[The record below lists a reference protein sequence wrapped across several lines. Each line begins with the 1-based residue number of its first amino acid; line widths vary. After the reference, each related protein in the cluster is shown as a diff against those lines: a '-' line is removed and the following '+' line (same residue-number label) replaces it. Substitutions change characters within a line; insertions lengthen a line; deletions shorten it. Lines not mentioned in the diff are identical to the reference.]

1 MKNGIPW
8 LKLTA
13 EGVLIVLSI
22 LAAFGIDAWWAGR
35 REARDLRTALAA
47 LTAGLEESRPSVE
60 VHQSRVSVLAEAL
73 ERFIV
78 MEPGETLE
86 APADS
91 IGSVPGGPTFGG
103 YGRYVAAIHL
113 PMTQDD
119 NIAFLRGALEEPVIE
134 RLPHA
139 GLQAAIV
146 RWRETVNQ
154 LDELDRML
162 AEHWTEALRAL
173 GADEDVG
180 RWVAGQRPDVDAAD
194 IRRLRADPAVYAIA
208 VRKAVLMR
216 LQVRF
221 LGELA
226 GAESDLLAAIDD
238 VQEGLR

>member
-1 MKNGIPW
+1 LSSRIPW
-8 LKLTA
+8 LKLAA

-35 REARDLRTALAA
+35 QEARDLRTALAA
-47 LTAGLEESRPSVE
+47 LTTGLEESRPSVE
-60 VHQSRVSVLAEAL
+60 RHQSRVSVLTAAL
-73 ERFIV
+73 GRFIGA
-78 MEPGETLE
+78 EPGDTLE

-91 IGSVPGGPTFGG
+91 VGSVPAGPSFEG
-103 YGRYVAAIHL
+103 YGLYVAAIHL

-134 RLPHA
+134 RIPHA
-139 GLQAAIV
+139 GLQASIV

-162 AEHWTEALRAL
+162 ADHWTEALRAL
-173 GADEDVG
+173 GADEEVG
-180 RWVAGQRPDVDAAD
+180 RWVAGRRPYVDAAAM
-194 IRRLRADPAVYAIA
+194 RRLRADPAIYAIA
-208 VRKAVLMR
+208 VRKAVLMG

-226 GAESDLLAAIDD
+226 DAENDLLAAIED
-238 VQEGLR
+238 VRAALR